1 MFFTIY
7 VVLIA
12 IIFIMNIGIRADFV
26 YYKYMNH
33 NKENVSR
40 YDYVYQARN
49 YEHYN
54 RTYAL
59 LMI

>member
-1 MFFTIY
+1 
-7 VVLIA
+7 
-12 IIFIMNIGIRADFV
+12 MNIGIRADFV
-26 YYKYMNH
+26 YYKYINH

-54 RTYAL
+54 RTYAF
-59 LMI
+59 LMIWLILKTLI